1 MNEKY
6 FTLIRKD
13 IFENTELSLGALA
26 LYCLICNDWT
36 KSLRRLLLDKTTRDE
51 TLEYSKELEKFDYA
65 HFFGLEEVKNKD
77 SYIGLH
83 ISVQP
88 EDSFKNMIDSEYE
101 KKKKDYEL

>member
-1 MNEKY
+1 MNERY
-6 FTLIRKD
+6 FTLVRKD
-13 IFENTELSLGALA
+13 IFENKELSLGALA

-36 KSLRRLLLDKTTRDE
+36 KSLRRLLLDPATRDE

-65 HFFGLEEVKNKD
+65 HFFDLEKVKNKD

-88 EDSFKNMIDSEYE
+88 EDSFKDKIDSEYE
-101 KKKKDYEL
+101 KMKKEYEL